1 MARLQQL
8 VEGGHPLGAKAMAEL
23 AAGLKSKNPEIKEA
37 AEGIEALI
45 EAGVTPPATTGG
57 ILVSGIFAG
66 MTTKDTLAAATTAG
80 LKLWDTL
87 NDSLSATITIKTEL
101 KTPPRAGGFAAGTP
115 YVQEAGFYD
124 VGEAGRERV
133 YLPQGA
139 AVESHA
145 QLMAGGSPAG
155 GSAGASPSGPL
166 IGQMIVNGVTHD
178 DVERQI
184 IRAQRRLALGF

>member
-1 MARLQQL
+1 
-8 VEGGHPLGAKAMAEL
+8 
-23 AAGLKSKNPEIKEA
+23 
-37 AEGIEALI
+37 
-45 EAGVTPPATTGG
+45 
-57 ILVSGIFAG
+57 
-66 MTTKDTLAAATTAG
+66 MTTETALAAAKSAASSVWDVLNTA
-80 LKLWDTL
+80 
-87 NDSLSATITIKTEL
+87 LSKTIKV
-101 KTPPRAGGFAAGTP
+101 PAQVGGFGSGATTYGFAEGTP